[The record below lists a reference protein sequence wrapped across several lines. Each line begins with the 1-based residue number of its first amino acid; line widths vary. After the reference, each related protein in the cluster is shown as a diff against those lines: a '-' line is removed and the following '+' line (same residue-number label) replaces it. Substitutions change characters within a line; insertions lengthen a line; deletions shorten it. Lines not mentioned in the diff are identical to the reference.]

1 MTATDLLLLAVVV
14 ASALFG
20 LMRGFVGVLV
30 SIVAWVLAGWIAFH
44 FGAELAQWFS
54 AGAEPGA
61 RHLFAGYGLSFIGV
75 LLFVGLVG
83 WMLRRMIH
91 AVGLSGLDR
100 ALGFTFGVL
109 RGGVIA
115 CVMVLLMGFTSM
127 PREPGWQQSQIVPL
141 LIPGAMW
148 LSNWLPPWAAER
160 IQLGLG
166 VPALSGMT
174 SQHA

>member
-1 MTATDLLLLAVVV
+1 MTATDWLLLAVVA
-14 ASALFG
+14 ASAVFG

-30 SIVAWVLAGWIAFH
+30 SIAAWILAGWAAFH
-44 FGAELAQWFS
+44 FGAEAAYWFS

-61 RHLFAGYGLSFIGV
+61 RHLFAGYGLSFVGV

-100 ALGFTFGVL
+100 ALGFAFGLV

-127 PREPGWQQSQIVPL
+127 PREPGWQQSQVLPVL
-141 LIPGAMW
+141 LPGA
-148 LSNWLPPWAAER
+148 LRLRELLPRWAAER
-160 IQLGLG
+160 VQLG
-166 VPALSGMT
+166 
-174 SQHA
+174 